1 MPSVWETMKNSR
13 TEIVTVIGTCLFIIL
28 TVYIYKKNPGEFIT
42 NYGGYYG
49 LISLICLFLFI
60 VTIYFIQLRLTFFG
74 DSSDAPSIGQF
85 LAKIGLF
92 IGFIVGFIVLIY
104 IFLWLLRHV
113 SILSKILTGFL
124 TIVIS
129 IVALSLIYLLLKPKI
144 DRLRG
149 NPNAT
154 GGRIMNFLLDI
165 ILYVPCLFLDLVQFI
180 KHEYKITPRVVWIV
194 LLIEVILITLRFLIP
209 YIFKYIVTHD
219 GVHLL
224 NEPIYMNKLTTLG
237 SFEDLNQ
244 ATTDDNPYN
253 YRYSLSFWIW
263 LNPQSPGTNSAY
275 TRYTSLL
282 NYGERPNIQYN
293 ATKNK
298 LRVEVQLNNKTKEI
312 IYETSEL
319 PFQKWNHIVIN
330 YDGGTLDVFI
340 NNELVASKGEIAPF
354 LTYETVT
361 SGANPGIHGGI
372 CNVTYYDKI
381 LSRDKISWIYNSLK
395 NHANPTLI

>member
-13 TEIVTVIGTCLFIIL
+13 TEIVTVIGSCLFIIL
-28 TVYIYKKNPGEFIT
+28 TVYLYIKNPGNFVT
-42 NYGGYYG
+42 NYGGYYA
-49 LISLICLFLFI
+49 LLSLTCLFFFMI
-60 VTIYFIQLRLTFFG
+60 TIYFIQLRLTFFG
-74 DSSDAPSIGQF
+74 DTPDAPSIVQF

-104 IFLWLLRHV
+104 IIFWLLRNV

-124 TIVIS
+124 TIVI
-129 IVALSLIYLLLKPKI
+129 IVGALGLIYLLLKPKI
-144 DRLRG
+144 DRLR
-149 NPNAT
+149 NNSNAT
-154 GGRIMNFLLDI
+154 GGRIINFLLDI
-165 ILYVPCLFLDLVQFI
+165 ILYVPCLFLDLVQYI

-194 LLIEVILITLRFLIP
+194 LLIEIILIILRILVP

-237 SFEDLNQ
+237 SFEDLNK
-244 ATTDDNPYN
+244 ATTEENPYN
-253 YRYSLSFWIW
+253 YHYSLSFWIW
-263 LNPQSPGTNSAY
+263 LNPQSPATNSAY

-282 NYGERPNIQYN
+282 NYGEKPNILYN

-298 LRVEVQLNNKTKEI
+298 LRVEVQLNDDTKEI
-312 IYETSEL
+312 IYETSGL

-395 NHANPTLI
+395 IHANPTLI